1 MSRFKGISRRQF
13 GQAGLLAAASVAW
26 PALGAPTR
34 LEKTKI
40 TLAVGG
46 KASFHHLPLMLA
58 EQLGYFRAEGLDLE
72 IIDHTSSARAAQALV
87 SGAADVSASA
97 FEHLIP
103 LQSRTHW
110 VQAFA
115 IQARTPLITF
125 GVSTRSM
132 PGYKSLADLRGKKIG
147 VAAAGSSAYMVAK
160 LVLARAGVNTG
171 DVNFVDA
178 GSVSNALV
186 ALRSGQ
192 LDAISHTDPAMT
204 MLEQKGDIK
213 IISDTRTL
221 KGTLAVFGGAM
232 PTACLCATGEFIQ
245 KNPNTCQALTHALVH
260 ALKWLHTAGP
270 GDVIKTVPEAYLLGD
285 RGLYLAAFNNVRE
298 SISLDG
304 LMPEDGARTALRAV
318 ASVDPSVHAEKI
330 DLLRTY
336 TNEFA
341 RRAKDRFK
349 A

>member
-1 MSRFKGISRRQF
+1 MLRFDGISRRQF
-13 GQAGLLAAASVAW
+13 GHAGLLAAAALAL
-26 PALGAPTR
+26 PALGAQVKPER
-34 LEKTKI
+34 AKI

-87 SGAADVSASA
+87 NGAADVSASA

-103 LQSRTHW
+103 LQSRTQW

-132 PGYKSLADLRGKKIG
+132 PGYKSLADLKGKKIG
-147 VAAAGSSAYMVAK
+147 VAATGSSAYMVAK
-160 LVLARAGVNTG
+160 LVLGRAGVNTG
-171 DVNFVDA
+171 EVTFVDA

-221 KGTLAVFGGAM
+221 KGTQAVFGGAM
-232 PTACLCATGEFIQ
+232 PTACLCATREFIQ
-245 KNPNTCQALTHALVH
+245 KNPNTCQALTNAIVH

-304 LMPEDGARTALRAV
+304 LMPEDGARTVLRAV
-318 ASVDPSVHAEKI
+318 ASVDPSVKAEKI

-341 RRAKDRFK
+341 QRAKDRFK